1 MAKRWRRPLP
11 RTGTSG
17 TFSSTVASAGQQRGD
32 WFGRTGFQ
40 RPCCAARAV
49 SFGRE
54 SRSSSSLRRDVHL
67 ITTAVAR
74 RSSAIKS
81 PGQRSDLWPGRS
93 ARGRPVGFRA
103 WVKRRLGE
111 RRPACRPSHSCPR
124 PPRPYGGP
132 AQGTTET
139 SGSSKPSRE
148 RPCAFTRAD
157 AHFASGGNLDPHATR
172 LGGRSNRSCWTGQG
186 AGKEAAGVS
195 AHGTGDVPIVGSVDV
210 VVRSGYRG
218 QRPERAYGR
227 RARTSSVTRSSCS
240 TTSLE
245 RSASPSREVLKWS
258 RMS

>member
-1 MAKRWRRPLP
+1 MAKRWRCPLP

-67 ITTAVAR
+67 ITTASAR

-81 PGQRSDLWPGRS
+81 PGQRSDLWPGQS
-93 ARGRPVGFRA
+93 ARGRPVGVRA

-132 AQGTTET
+132 AQGTMEH
-139 SGSSKPSRE
+139 PAPVNRRE
-148 RPCAFTRAD
+148 NGPAL
-157 AHFASGGNLDPHATR
+157 S
-172 LGGRSNRSCWTGQG
+172 
-186 AGKEAAGVS
+186 
-195 AHGTGDVPIVGSVDV
+195 DVPTRISPVVATSILKRRVWAVAATVRAGPARALGRKPPVYPPMGAEMSLSSEAWTLSSDRDTLDSVPSGRTV
-210 VVRSGYRG
+210 VEHVRPALRG
-218 QRPERAYGR
+218 HPARPLHLRDLPHLHGR
-227 RARTSSVTRSSCS
+227 Y
-240 TTSLE
+240 
-245 RSASPSREVLKWS
+245 
-258 RMS
+258 